1 MGDDLELL
9 ILAGY
14 YGEGVTRN
22 DGISTFL
29 CGVRAPSSERAKL
42 GLPPDTPLF
51 YPFSKV
57 GSGYTHEVLVD
68 LRSQLKSAERPW
80 HKSAR
85 PLHLCGW
92 IPNKTDD
99 EPHVWYEPT
108 LSKVMQVAAYEIVYA
123 LITP

>member
-1 MGDDLELL
+1 MSWFQVALAYDGSCDRRIRWQSLL
-9 ILAGY
+9 
-14 YGEGVTRN
+14 
-22 DGISTFL
+22 
-29 CGVRAPSSERAKL
+29 
-42 GLPPDTPLF
+42 
-51 YPFSKV
+51 
-57 GSGYTHEVLVD
+57 
-68 LRSQLKSAERPW
+68 SQLKSAERPW